1 MNVNK
6 AVQNTNKNKAA
17 LLFLAPAPDPA
28 AEAGLLAGG
37 IGAAG
42 GQFGV
47 EGRHLQMVDGQVVEE
62 RLAGDGLEVG
72 REVDKAALA
81 ARQVRIL
88 TQGQGL
94 KYTVPRYLR
103 YLFRSGSSM
112 YIFWIRNIAGSGSIS
127 GS

>member
-1 MNVNK
+1 
-6 AVQNTNKNKAA
+6 
-17 LLFLAPAPDPA
+17 
-28 AEAGLLAGG
+28 
-37 IGAAG
+37 
-42 GQFGV
+42 
-47 EGRHLQMVDGQVVEE
+47 MVDGQVVEE

-94 KYTVPRYLR
+94 KYTVPYGTYGTSLDPD
-103 YLFRSGSSM
+103 LACT
-112 YIFWIRNIAGSGSIS
+112 YIFWIRDIAGSGSIS